1 MMPEYTA
8 NIPLER
14 NDDGKI
20 YVIGTRVSIDIIL
33 SDFKNGATAEEIVHR
48 YSVLRLSDVYAVLTY
63 YLQNTPH
70 VETYLQQQA
79 SLSAQLREDTEKRSG
94 LRDVRARLLARKP

>member
-14 NDDGKI
+14 ADNGKI

-33 SDFKNGATAEEIVHR
+33 TDFKNGASAEEIVHR
-48 YSVLRLSDVYAVLTY
+48 YSVLRLPDVYAVLTY
-63 YLQNTPH
+63 YLQNTAQI
-70 VETYLQQQA
+70 EAYLQQQA
-79 SLSAQLREDTEKRSG
+79 DLSARLRADTEKRSG
-94 LRDVRARLLARKP
+94 VGNVRARLLARKR